1 MDITLKRARLWK
13 DWLLISGQQRTGVT
27 ESPATTEYVIR
38 CASVKLWSYTPAA
51 MVIVIDVDR
60 TSAPPLVVRQAR
72 TGPISGTAQGQ
83 SIESLDDLLWQG
95 CVGMSGSPLGAR
107 AAERPHHFTPDDD
120 GKCSV
125 CWSRDTGGSQHL
137 RGGGDDG

>member
-1 MDITLKRARLWK
+1 VEDIMDINLKRARLWNG
-13 DWLLISGQQRTGVT
+13 WLLISGQQRTGVT

-72 TGPISGTAQGQ
+72 TGPISGTVQGQ

-95 CVGMSGSPLGAR
+95 CVGASGSPLRSG
-107 AAERPHHFTPDDD
+107 TLSGDPDD
-120 GKCSV
+120 
-125 CWSRDTGGSQHL
+125 RGGS
-137 RGGGDDG
+137 